1 MPKYRTITTEAENND
16 IFLDGLNN
24 IAIAGDAEALANI
37 VMHRQRTVLGELRYN
52 TDAGI
57 PYFTTVFATPPDLRM
72 FEAFVIADTET
83 IPGIVGVDSFNVSV
97 RDNTVRFEMQ
107 INTEFGRVAVNG

>member
-1 MPKYRTITTEAENND
+1 MSKYWTIATDAENND

-24 IAIAGDAEALANI
+24 IGSAEDAEALASI

-52 TDAGI
+52 TSAGI

-72 FEAFVIADTET
+72 FEAFIIADTQT
-83 IPGIVGVDSFNVSV
+83 IPGVIGVDSFNVSV
-97 RDNTVRFEMQ
+97 RDNTVKFDMR
-107 INTEFGRVAVNG
+107 INTEFGRIAVNG